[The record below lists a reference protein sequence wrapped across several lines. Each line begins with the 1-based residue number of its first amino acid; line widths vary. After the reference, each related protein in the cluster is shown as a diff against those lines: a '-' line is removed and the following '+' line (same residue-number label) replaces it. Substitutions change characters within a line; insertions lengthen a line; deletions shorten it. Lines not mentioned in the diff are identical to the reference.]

1 MDRREFFQTSIIA
14 TLAAKVLGDSA
25 PAWGQAPAAAPASQP
40 AAAPAPRK
48 LIMDA
53 YTRHLHWLRT
63 PDEIAEAA
71 IEMTCGG
78 VNPTIQPYPGHI
90 DPAKVGQELP
100 AFVKT
105 MQKHGLRVKQ
115 VRGGNATE
123 VTAPN
128 VEAMIGAMGQS
139 GVTHYW
145 IGTDNYDLTKPILP
159 QLDAIK
165 RKVEQFVKVNQ
176 KHGTTLMYHTRAG
189 ANSIGSVV
197 WDLLYVMKDFDPKHV
212 GFHWDTGHMSHH
224 GSNMWELLMRTA
236 GPYIVAIGWKDRGWE
251 QNLGFLGEG
260 GPYPGPTAA
269 AAALAAGGG
278 RAGGRGGRGRGA
290 GAPAGEAPAAAP
302 GAGRGAAGAPGAE
315 PGAGRGGD
323 AGRGAGAPDAAGRG
337 VPAGR
342 GGAPEEGEGGP
353 PAGRGRGG
361 RGGRG
366 RGGPTAFPLPL
377 AGNTFARGG
386 GWTSP
391 FVPMGMGLV
400 DIFRYAIVL
409 RDIGFDGPME
419 LEAEYPN
426 GGAQNASD
434 KLTLPRAQV
443 LGNMKRDI
451 LTIRAAFEQSGS
463 GLSI

>member
-14 TLAAKVLGDSA
+14 TLAAKVLGDVT
-25 PAWGQAPAAAPASQP
+25 PAWGQAPAEAPATQPPPATQP
-40 AAAPAPRK
+40 AAVPAPRK

-78 VNPTIQPYPGHI
+78 VNPTIQAYPGHI
-90 DPAKVGQELP
+90 DPTKVGQELP

-115 VRGGNATE
+115 VRGGNATD
-123 VTAPN
+123 VSAPN

-145 IGTDNYDLTKPILP
+145 IGTDNYDLTKPILA

-189 ANSIGSVV
+189 ANSVGSVV

-224 GSNMWELLMRTA
+224 GSNTWELLMRTA
-236 GPYIVAIGWKDRGWE
+236 GPYVVGMGWKDRTWE

-260 GPYPGPTAA
+260 GPYPGPTTA

-278 RAGGRGGRGRGA
+278 RAGGRGGGRGRGGAAA
-290 GAPAGEAPAAAP
+290 GGESPAAP
-302 GAGRGAAGAPGAE
+302 GAGRGAVGAAGAE
-315 PGAGRGGD
+315 PGAGR
-323 AGRGAGAPDAAGRG
+323 AGGAPDAAGRG
-337 VPAGR
+337 AAAGAAEGGE
-342 GGAPEEGEGGP
+342 GGAPA
-353 PAGRGRGG
+353 AGRGRGG

-366 RGGPTAFPLPL
+366 RGGPTPFPLPL

-391 FVPMGMGLV
+391 YVPMGMGLV
-400 DIFRYAIVL
+400 DIFRYATVL

-419 LEAEYPN
+419 LEAEYAN
-426 GGAQNASD
+426 GGAQSAAD
-434 KLTLPRAQV
+434 KLTLPREQV
-443 LGNMKRDI
+443 IGNMKRDV
-451 LTIRAAFEQSGS
+451 LTIRAAFQQSGS
-463 GLSI
+463 GLII